1 MAKSGDM
8 DKRGIEF
15 TDVKLNLEKL
25 MAAKSG
31 AVTALTGGIKVN
43 QSFSLKNSCIIN
55 ILIVLKLLI
64 IIWNLDIL

>member
-15 TDVKLNLEKL
+15 TDLKLNLEKL

-31 AVTALTGGIKVN
+31 AVTALTGGIKVRLM
-43 QSFSLKNSCIIN
+43 FLKHVRNSQCTYFTYLN
-55 ILIVLKLLI
+55 IFIV
-64 IIWNLDIL
+64 DY

>member
-15 TDVKLNLEKL
+15 TDLKLNLEKL

-31 AVTALTGGIKVN
+31 AVTALTGGIKVRLM
-43 QSFSLKNSCIIN
+43 FLKHVRNSQCT
-55 ILIVLKLLI
+55 
-64 IIWNLDIL
+64 